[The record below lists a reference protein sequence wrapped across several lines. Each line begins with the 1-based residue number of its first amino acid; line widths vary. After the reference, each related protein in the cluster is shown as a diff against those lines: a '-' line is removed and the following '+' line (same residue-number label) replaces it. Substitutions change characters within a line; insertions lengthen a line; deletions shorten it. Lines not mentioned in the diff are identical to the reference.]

1 MIRLLGRLARGF
13 CKNMEEDKT
22 IKTLTAKEMKN
33 LRADAEAGR
42 VYYIAECMG
51 RKAGWL
57 SYGVGIAGEANM
69 VFSVEDVDEEMELEE
84 AA

>member
-1 MIRLLGRLARGF
+1 
-13 CKNMEEDKT
+13 
-22 IKTLTAKEMKN
+22 MKN

-57 SYGVGIAGEANM
+57 SYGVGIAGRGEH
-69 VFSVEDVDEEMELEE
+69 DLLGRGRRRGDDLRG
-84 AA
+84 